1 MFRARG
7 REFAV
12 VAAMTLSVV
21 GCTGG
26 NNFVVVGKWGKLLP
40 TTPAISPELV
50 AVQYLRID
58 RDLGDGVLNDGLW
71 RSGDESFLEPKFR
84 AALAS
89 NGLRVAKFTG
99 NSDPAL
105 LGLVKDSNKRKEGAS
120 YQTQAGSAVK
130 IELSDV
136 VPKWSFFTIKDDR
149 AGGETLE
156 SVQAYVSVVP
166 HLLGENRVTLRL
178 TPLVEF
184 GEAKRNTTPAANLS
198 GFEVKV
204 ERESRVLD
212 DLKLQ
217 VDLSPGDVIVVGCH
231 AERKGT
237 AGRLMF
243 VREKD
248 GKQIQSVL
256 VIRALRPS
264 RDDLFEQGFDVNDFF
279 LTPETNPTPARS
291 PVRETVQLSRP
302 GALVRKGK

>member
-1 MFRARG
+1 MFRAQG
-7 REFAV
+7 REFAF
-12 VAAMTLSVV
+12 VAAMALGVV

-26 NNFVVVGKWGKLLP
+26 SNFVVVGKWGKLMP
-40 TTPAISPELV
+40 TTPTISPELV

-58 RDLGDGVLNDGLW
+58 REIGNSVLNDKVW
-71 RSGDESFLEPKFR
+71 KSGDDSFLEPKFR

-105 LGLVKDSNKRKEGAS
+105 LGLVRDGNKRKEGAS

-156 SVQAYVSVVP
+156 SVQAYLSVVP
-166 HLLGENRVTLRL
+166 HLLGDNRVTLRL
-178 TPLVEF
+178 TPQVEF
-184 GEAKRNTTPAANLS
+184 GEAKRITTPAPNLS

-204 ERESRVLD
+204 ERDHRVLE
-212 DLKLQ
+212 DLKWQ
-217 VDLSPGDVIVVGCH
+217 VDLSAGDVLVVGCH
-231 AERKGT
+231 PERKGT

-279 LTPETNPTPARS
+279 LTPETNPSPARS

-302 GALVRKGK
+302 GALVKKEK